1 MSSCNVSESSS
12 LPLKQR
18 WRLQSTAVH
27 SLTNLQQDIL
37 IINNCINLPRIKKM
51 HINFFSGNENIVS
64 TIKKNCRNR
73 VKIDIYNLHI
83 HDVKTPVTLHLNEK

>member
-1 MSSCNVSESSS
+1 MMSSCNVSESSS

-27 SLTNLQQDIL
+27 SWTNLQQDIL

-64 TIKKNCRNR
+64 TIKKIAETES
-73 VKIDIYNLHI
+73 KSISIIYI
-83 HDVKTPVTLHLNEK
+83 YMT